1 MAQTREALNNE
12 IAKQAKI
19 YKKIE
24 ETKAS
29 IRLSEEQL
37 AASHVDLQK
46 DKEKRNQVS
55 LAKILCSISIT
66 FAFDVGIRVVNRVP
80 GPNGY
85 PD

>member
-46 DKEKRNQVS
+46 DKEKRNQV
-55 LAKILCSISIT
+55 LLLCSI
-66 FAFDVGIRVVNRVP
+66 FKNVAFLGFFRLFFLEL
-80 GPNGY
+80 
-85 PD
+85 